1 MKKLENYLSYQIDSA
16 YTLSRA
22 QCLLNLNS
30 LYVHI

>member
-22 QCLLNLNS
+22 QF
-30 LYVHI
+30 IKFK